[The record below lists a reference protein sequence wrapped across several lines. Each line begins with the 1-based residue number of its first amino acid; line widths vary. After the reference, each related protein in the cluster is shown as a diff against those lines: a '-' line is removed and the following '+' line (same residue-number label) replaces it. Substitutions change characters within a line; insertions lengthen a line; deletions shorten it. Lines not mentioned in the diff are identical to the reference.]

1 MIKQIENLLDPRI
14 SSEIKNI
21 LLGSSFP
28 WYLNNGG
35 VNYSGDGYFQF
46 FHYFYINGYS
56 TNNAKS
62 NSFEG
67 QSSPYIELIY
77 PILKELNVLSLVS
90 VKANL
95 LTKTEKIIEHGMHF
109 DFDDSRITT
118 AVFYVNNNN
127 GYTVFED
134 GNKVQSKENSICI
147 FPAPKLHSGSTC
159 SDKNVRVV
167 VNINYIS
174 QDNSL

>member
-1 MIKQIENLLDPRI
+1 MIKQIENLLDPRT
-14 SSEIKNI
+14 SDEIKNI
-21 LLGSSFP
+21 FLGSSFP
-28 WYLNNGG
+28 WYLDNKG
-35 VNYSGDGYFQF
+35 VNYVGDNYFQF
-46 FHYFYINGYS
+46 FHYFYINSYS
-56 TNNAKS
+56 TNSAKP

-67 QSSPYIELIY
+67 QTSPYIELVY

-95 LTKTEKIIEHGMHF
+95 LTKTEKIVEHGMHS
-109 DFDDSRITT
+109 DFDDDKITT

-127 GYTVFED
+127 GYTIFED
-134 GNKVQSKENSICI
+134 GNKVQSKENSVCI

-167 VNINYIS
+167 ININYIS
-174 QDNSL
+174 QGNNL